1 MKEDGMKALNLA
13 IYTGKDEGHKVTMAA
28 EFDNHEEA
36 VRFHEGV
43 ARLCRDAR
51 GADRPV
57 LTGGWLRLLESK

>member
-1 MKEDGMKALNLA
+1 MKALNLA

-43 ARLCRDAR
+43 ARLCRDVRA
-51 GADRPV
+51 GAAANA
-57 LTGGWLRLLESK
+57 LGHWGQRLLSNK